1 MKNYQRPSGP
11 LFRKFLPVAVWGLFK
26 SIWPELFLWKQ
37 NETWEVFFSG
47 EVKGTFMLVY
57 EFFPARRQ
65 HHLLVVWLSD
75 SECTQHSDFY
85 FPQYDRIASAA
96 FCQKFGGTQVEK
108 DSAGNMLWASQ
119 KLRTGTICSVES
131 NALQSCRTI
140 GSLTVTLGQ
149 WPCHFSLLRVYWNG
163 SCSPLTCSLHW
174 TSCNTFSQEKFR
186 LYTLLTSNGY

>member
-1 MKNYQRPSGP
+1 M
-11 LFRKFLPVAVWGLFK
+11 
-26 SIWPELFLWKQ
+26 
-37 NETWEVFFSG
+37 
-47 EVKGTFMLVY
+47 
-57 EFFPARRQ
+57 
-65 HHLLVVWLSD
+65 LVVWLSD
-75 SECTQHSDFY
+75 SKCTQHLDFH

-149 WPCHFSLLRVYWNG
+149 
-163 SCSPLTCSLHW
+163 
-174 TSCNTFSQEKFR
+174 
-186 LYTLLTSNGY
+186 